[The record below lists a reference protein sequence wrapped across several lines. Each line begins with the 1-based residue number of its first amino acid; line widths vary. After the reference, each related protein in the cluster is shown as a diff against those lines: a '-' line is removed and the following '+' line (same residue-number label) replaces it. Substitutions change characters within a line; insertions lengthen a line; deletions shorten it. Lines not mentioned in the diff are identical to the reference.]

1 MNYGN
6 RDGSVNACMASRSR
20 GQARI
25 RRSVVPVPT
34 ADRDQVVIAVEA
46 FSINRGE
53 TFLLERPPVGWRP
66 GKDVAGMVL
75 AVGSAVADVCVGQR
89 VVAHP
94 EQGGWAE
101 QVAVQADRLALL
113 PDAVDF
119 RTAAALPLAGLTAL
133 RLTRATGPLA
143 AREVLLTGASG
154 GVGHA
159 FVQLAAAHGANVTA
173 VCADPDR
180 GARLLE
186 LGAAEVV
193 TDVREAD
200 GPFDIALES
209 TGGDAMGIAWARLRQ
224 HGRLVW
230 FGQAAR
236 KPAQMDFLDWS
247 GATSGSLRRFDYA
260 EDDTPVRTDLAALV
274 RLIAGVRLQIEIG
287 LVAGWAQTPDAIEAL
302 LARRVRGNAVLT
314 LDRYGDTP

>member
-1 MNYGN
+1 M
-6 RDGSVNACMASRSR
+6 RAWLPDPAAP
-20 GQARI
+20 ARI
-25 RRSVVPVPT
+25 RRSVMSVPT
-34 ADRDQVVIAVEA
+34 ADSDQLVVAVKA

-53 TFLLERPPVGWRP
+53 TFLLERPPGGWRP
-66 GKDVAGMVL
+66 GKDVAGTVL
-75 AVGSAVADVCVGQR
+75 AAGSAVTDVCVGQR

-101 QVAVQADRLALL
+101 QVAVQADRVAVL

-173 VCADPDR
+173 VCAEPAR

-186 LGAAEVV
+186 LGAAEVIA
-193 TDVREAD
+193 DVREAD

-224 HGRLVW
+224 HGRIVW
-230 FGQAAR
+230 FGQAGR
-236 KPAQMDFLDWS
+236 QPAQMDFLDWS

-260 EDDTPVRTDLAALV
+260 EDDTPVGSDLAALV
-274 RLIAGVRLQIEIG
+274 RLVAGARLQIEIG
-287 LVAGWAQTPDAIEAL
+287 LVADWAQTPDAVEAL

-314 LDRYGDTP
+314 VSPNGDSRDRRA

>member
-1 MNYGN
+1 M
-6 RDGSVNACMASRSR
+6 RAWLPDPAAL
-20 GQARI
+20 ARI
-25 RRSVVPVPT
+25 RRCVVSVPT
-34 ADRDQVVIAVEA
+34 ADSDQLVIAVEA

-66 GKDVAGMVL
+66 GKDVAGTVL
-75 AVGSAVADVCVGQR
+75 AVGSAVTDVCVGHR

-94 EQGGWAE
+94 GQGGWAE
-101 QVAVQADRLALL
+101 QVAVEAERVALL

-133 RLTRATGPLA
+133 RLTRVTGPLA

-159 FVQLAAAHGANVTA
+159 FVQLAAAHGAIVTA
-173 VCADPDR
+173 VCAESAR

-193 TDVREAD
+193 ADVREAD

-209 TGGDAMGIAWARLRQ
+209 TGGEAMGIAWARLRQ
-224 HGRLVW
+224 RGRLVW
-230 FGQAAR
+230 FGQAGR

-260 EDDTPVRTDLAALV
+260 EDDTSVGTDLAALV
-274 RLIAGVRLQIEIG
+274 RLVASARLQIEIG
-287 LVAGWAQTPDAIEAL
+287 LIADWAQTPDAIEAL

-314 LDRYGDTP
+314 LSPNGHAP

>member
-1 MNYGN
+1 M
-6 RDGSVNACMASRSR
+6 S
-20 GQARI
+20 
-25 RRSVVPVPT
+25 VPT
-34 ADRDQVVIAVEA
+34 ADSDQLVVAVKA

-53 TFLLERPPVGWRP
+53 TFLLERPPGGWRP
-66 GKDVAGMVL
+66 GKDVAGTVL
-75 AVGSAVADVCVGQR
+75 AAGSAVTDVCVGQR

-101 QVAVQADRLALL
+101 QVAVQADRVAVL

-173 VCADPDR
+173 VCAEPAR

-186 LGAAEVV
+186 LGAAEVIA
-193 TDVREAD
+193 DVREAD

-224 HGRLVW
+224 HGRIVW
-230 FGQAAR
+230 FGQAGR
-236 KPAQMDFLDWS
+236 QPAQMDFLDWS

-260 EDDTPVRTDLAALV
+260 EDDTPVGSDLAALV
-274 RLIAGVRLQIEIG
+274 RLVAGARLQIEIG
-287 LVAGWAQTPDAIEAL
+287 LVADWAQTPDAVEAL

-314 LDRYGDTP
+314 VSPNGDSRDRRA

>member
-1 MNYGN
+1 
-6 RDGSVNACMASRSR
+6 MAQSMRAWLPDPAAL
-20 GQARI
+20 ARI
-25 RRSVVPVPT
+25 RRCVVSVPT
-34 ADRDQVVIAVEA
+34 ADSDQLVIAVEA

-66 GKDVAGMVL
+66 GKDVAGTVL
-75 AVGSAVADVCVGQR
+75 AVGSAVTNVCVGQR

-94 EQGGWAE
+94 AQGGWAE
-101 QVAVQADRLALL
+101 QVAVGADRVALL
-113 PDAVDF
+113 PDAFDCL
-119 RTAAALPLAGLTAL
+119 TAAALPLAGLTAL
-133 RLTRATGPLA
+133 RLTRVTGPLA
-143 AREVLLTGASG
+143 ARAVLLTGASG
-154 GVGHA
+154 GVGHV

-173 VCADPDR
+173 VCAEPAR
-180 GARLLE
+180 GTRLLE

-209 TGGDAMGIAWARLRQ
+209 TGGEALGIAWARLRQ

-230 FGQAAR
+230 FGQAGR
-236 KPAQMDFLDWS
+236 KPAQMDFLDWR

-260 EDDTPVRTDLAALV
+260 EDDTPVRTDLATLV
-274 RLIAGVRLQIEIG
+274 RLVASARLHIEIG
-287 LVAGWAQTPDAIEAL
+287 LLADWAQTPDAIEAL

-314 LDRYGDTP
+314 LDRNGDTP